1 MTEPPRIRITTTG
14 SAGGLPQTGFFG
26 RFVALTAAGLLIG
39 GALVAAITFSLILLP
54 IVLTVGAIGFG
65 YLWFKT
71 RGVRKQ
77 LKEQM
82 QAMQAELAR
91 QQGQM
96 GGGASAG
103 PGGAACSAGSRNGNE
118 GEVIDGDFIKEAPSR
133 PDASER

>member
-14 SAGGLPQTGFFG
+14 TAGGLPQTGFFG

-96 GGGASAG
+96 GSGASAG
-103 PGGAACSAGSRNGNE
+103 PGGASRPSGRQSSAE

-133 PDASER
+133 PDSAKR

>member
-1 MTEPPRIRITTTG
+1 MNDPPSIRITTR
-14 SAGGLPQTGFFG
+14 SAACGLPQTVFFG

-39 GALVAAITFSLILLP
+39 GALVAAVTFSLILLP

-82 QAMQAELAR
+82 HAMQAELAR
-91 QQGQM
+91 QQAQM
-96 GGGASAG
+96 GGGAAAG
-103 PGGAACSAGSRNGNE
+103 PGAGARGRQQTRE

-133 PDASER
+133 PERKDV